1 MLSLDDLAPRI
12 KELRARQG
20 ELQNSVAK
28 MQDEL
33 DRSGVTRVN
42 SEVVKAYAND
52 LRTLLTEMEVTR
64 RKALLRSYIERIT
77 LGEKTGTIRYRLP
90 VPVGWRE
97 DEGLSVPPTE
107 PFGGAEGIRT
117 PYLSDCIG
125 TLSRVRC
132 PVGVC

>member
-1 MLSLDDLAPRI
+1 MQSLDDLAPRI
-12 KELRARQG
+12 KQLRARQG
-20 ELQNSVAK
+20 ELQDSVAK

-52 LRTLLTEMEVTR
+52 LRTLLKEVEATR
-64 RKALLRSYIERIT
+64 RKALLRSFIERIT

-90 VPVGWRE
+90 VPAGWRE

-107 PFGGAEGIRT
+107 PFGGAKVSIGRT
-117 PYLSDCIG
+117 GPDFSLTFDL
-125 TLSRVRC
+125 TN
-132 PVGVC
+132 